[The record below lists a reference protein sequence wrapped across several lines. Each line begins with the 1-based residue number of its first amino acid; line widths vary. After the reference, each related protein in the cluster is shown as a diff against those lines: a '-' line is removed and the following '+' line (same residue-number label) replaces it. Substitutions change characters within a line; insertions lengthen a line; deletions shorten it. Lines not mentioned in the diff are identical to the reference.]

1 MRRKFLKLAFYNR
14 PNVNNPCSWF
24 ITLLFGVVTPHKPEA
39 CFDSNV
45 CICVFFRFVQAMRYL
60 SYALYPLLLAG
71 AVYSL
76 VYHPH
81 KRYSNNH
88 NSVLN
93 NNLQEHSL
101 ISLLSEISKTNE
113 GLPKVKDLN
122 ECNNAS

>member
-14 PNVNNPCSWF
+14 PNFNNPLFLFS
-24 ITLLFGVVTPHKPEA
+24 TLLFGVVTPHKSEA
-39 CFDSNV
+39 CFDCNV
-45 CICVFFRFVQAMRYL
+45 CIYVFLFRFIQAMRYL

-81 KRYSNNH
+81 KRYSNSH

-93 NNLQEHSL
+93 NDLQEHSL
-101 ISLLSEISKTNE
+101 ISLFSEISN
-113 GLPKVKDLN
+113 
-122 ECNNAS
+122 